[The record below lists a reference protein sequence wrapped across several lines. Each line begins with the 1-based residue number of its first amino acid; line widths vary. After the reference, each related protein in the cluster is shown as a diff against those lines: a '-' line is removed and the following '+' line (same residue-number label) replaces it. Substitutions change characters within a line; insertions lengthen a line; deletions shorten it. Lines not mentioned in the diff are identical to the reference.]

1 VSAPLLASTKA
12 DDVVAIVVSVFA
24 ALVIVVLAYAM
35 AGLVRTMR
43 ALRASVE
50 ELRHETL
57 PLVADLRATVD
68 QASGDLERV
77 DSLLGRAESI
87 SATVDSAS
95 RLAYLA
101 FSNPVIKALAF
112 GTGTA
117 RAARRFRRS
126 RGS

>member
-1 VSAPLLASTKA
+1 MRPLLATTKA

-24 ALVIVVLAYAM
+24 ALVIVVLCYSM
-35 AGLVRTMR
+35 AGLVRT
-43 ALRASVE
+43 LRTLRQSVD

-57 PLVADLRATVD
+57 PLVADLRTTVV

-101 FSNPVIKALAF
+101 FSNPVIKMLAF
-112 GTGTA
+112 GAGTA
-117 RAARRFRRS
+117 RAARRFRRA
-126 RGS
+126 RGD